1 MRHSLNDLYYTPPNS
16 PYYSANYQCPE
27 FVMKPTT
34 SDPMQNL
41 LPVPS
46 LITALCS
53 TPSLATPIDDD
64 QYDPPQSAKNRASQP
79 EGQSDFVDGSGP
91 IFSMYLK
98 MAEKEDEKM
107 VESWKADADGIL
119 VFVRRYL
126 PVSYFQLTHRSD
138 WFILCCCR
146 HLAFGDDTGSAT
158 EPAGHVQL
166 LPC

>member
-1 MRHSLNDLYYTPPNS
+1 MVSWRLSSYKISTRLRHSPKNLYHTPPNT
-16 PYYSANYQCPE
+16 PYCCSANRQCPK
-27 FVMKPTT
+27 FVMKP
-34 SDPMQNL
+34 Q
-41 LPVPS
+41 VPS
-46 LITALCS
+46 LITARCS
-53 TPSLATPIDDD
+53 PPSLTTPIEGDD
-64 QYDPPQSAKNRASQP
+64 QYDRGLQP

-119 VFVRRYL
+119 VFVRLYL
-126 PVSYFQLTHRSD
+126 LVSYFQLTHHSD

-146 HLAFGDDTGSAT
+146 HLAFGDDTGSPR